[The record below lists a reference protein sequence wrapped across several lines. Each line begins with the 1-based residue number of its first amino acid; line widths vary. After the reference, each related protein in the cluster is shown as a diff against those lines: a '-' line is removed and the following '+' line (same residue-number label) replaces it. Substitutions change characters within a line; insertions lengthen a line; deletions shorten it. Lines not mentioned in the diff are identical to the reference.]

1 MQPENDWKFWQ
12 AVGGYVLSA
21 ASGLIGGAWISR
33 GVLESLRHADTALA
47 VRVTNLEKQLEVLAA
62 MSTNIAVLAALQTE
76 MQADIKAIF
85 ERLERRQMEVY
96 PPPHGERREQ

>member
-12 AVGGYVLSA
+12 VVGGYVLSA

-33 GVLESLRHADTALA
+33 GVLDSLRHADTALA
-47 VRVTNLEKQLEVLAA
+47 VRATNLEKQLEVLAA
-62 MSTNIAVLAALQTE
+62 MPTNIAVLAALQAE
-76 MQADIKAIF
+76 IQADIKAIF